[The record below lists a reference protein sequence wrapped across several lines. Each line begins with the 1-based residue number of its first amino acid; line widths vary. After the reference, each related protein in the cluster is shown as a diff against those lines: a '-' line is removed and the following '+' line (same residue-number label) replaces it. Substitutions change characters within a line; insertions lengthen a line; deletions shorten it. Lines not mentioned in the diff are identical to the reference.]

1 MQLDQ
6 IVKHLADALKAVD
19 SSNPIEGNFKP
30 GIGPHKEDN
39 ARDFAVNY
47 LKNHHDGEIANYF
60 EQADSVQYPG
70 RREMCDLVIPNEW
83 AIELKLLRPFG
94 DNDKEAEHWSNKIIH
109 PYYGNKSAV
118 GDVLKLRDSA
128 FNTGKAIVLFAY
140 EHNEPRIDLEPT
152 LKTFENICTQLYQI
166 NLGTRIT
173 EERRGLV
180 HPTFSVLKV
189 IGWEI

>member
-1 MQLDQ
+1 MQLIQ
-6 IVKHLADALKAVD
+6 IVKHLAVALKAVD
-19 SSNPIEGNFKP
+19 STNPREGNFKP

-39 ARDFAVNY
+39 VRDFALRY
-47 LKNHHDGEIANYF
+47 LRNHQDGETANYF
-60 EQADSVQYPG
+60 DHAGSVQYPG
-70 RREMCDLVIPNEW
+70 RREMCDLVIPNQW

-118 GDVLKLRDSA
+118 GDVLKLRDSE

-152 LKTFENICTQLYQI
+152 LKTFENICTQLHQI

>member
-1 MQLDQ
+1 MQLIQ

-19 SSNPIEGNFKP
+19 STNPREGNFKP

-39 ARDFAVNY
+39 ARDFALHY
-47 LKNHHDGEIANYF
+47 LRNHQDSETANYF
-60 EQADSVQYPG
+60 EKAGSVQYPG
-70 RREMCDLVIPNEW
+70 RREMCDLVIPNQW

-94 DNDKEAEHWSNKIIH
+94 DNDNEAEHWSNKIIH

-118 GDVLKLRDSA
+118 GDVLKLSDSE
-128 FNTGKAIVLFAY
+128 FNTRKAIVLFAY
-140 EHNEPRIDLEPT
+140 EHNVPRIDLEFT
-152 LKTFENICTQLYQI
+152 LKTFENICTQLHQI

-173 EERRGLV
+173 EERRDLV